1 MTNKPFLYREILRF
15 YEMMSPDFDMP
26 EGVSI
31 MHPYRNTDVWKMVN
45 LFYKKYYH
53 DKERRIVLYGINP
66 GRFGAGV
73 TGIAFTDPIR
83 LERECGINNPFD
95 KKYELSSQ
103 FIYDVINAWGGAE
116 SFYAHFFITSL
127 SPLGFLQAGKNL
139 NYYDDKKLQE
149 AATPFILECVKEQK
163 KIFGGIETV
172 FCLGEG
178 TNFQYF
184 NRLNEKYHLFE
195 SIISLPHPRWVM
207 QYRRKKKDEFVQL
220 YVSKLKR
227 SLMSG

>member
-1 MTNKPFLYREILRF
+1 MANKPLLYSEILRF

-31 MHPYRNTDVWKMVN
+31 MHPYRNADVWKVVSR
-45 LFYKKYYH
+45 FYKKYYR
-53 DKERRIVLYGINP
+53 DKKHRVVIYGINP

-73 TGIAFTDPIR
+73 TGISFTDPIR
-83 LERECGINNPFD
+83 LENECGIKNSFD

-103 FIYDVINAWGGAE
+103 FVYDVINAWGGAE

-127 SPLGFLQAGKNL
+127 SPLGFLQEGKNL
-139 NYYDDKKLQE
+139 NYYDDKNLQE
-149 AATPFILECVKEQK
+149 AATPFILDCVQQQK
-163 KIFGGIETV
+163 KMCGGLETA

-178 TNFQYF
+178 TNYKYF
-184 NRLNEKYHLFE
+184 TRLNEKYRLFE

-207 QYRRKKKDEFVQL
+207 QYRRKKKDEFVRL
-220 YVSKLKR
+220 YVNKLRKA
-227 SLMSG
+227 LPSG